1 MEEQEYDWIEELD
14 RKTLLSSEVYEN
26 INKLEDPE
34 ERKRLI
40 CLIEE
45 KAERLKSVKRF
56 HDMLKVSRT
65 NYSKMRGNSDQNKT
79 AFTDAPL
86 QLCCGEWVADDT
98 GVRTPT
104 FKESTDRTQTDRAS
118 TIPILPTEIMTNA
131 ESNIEKIRIDFYKNG
146 AWRYIICERSKVSN
160 THDIVKLA
168 DFGLEV
174 TSESAKLLVRY
185 IADCVSLN
193 MDTLPH
199 SKSVSHMG
207 WLDNSFVPYNGD
219 IRFDG
224 EREYK
229 YLYDSVSQ
237 KGSYAKWINYTSK
250 LRKNILLRMQMAA
263 SFASVLVEKLN
274 ALPFVFHLWGG
285 TGAGKTVGL
294 MVAMSIWGDPRIG
307 KLVRTMNMTANA
319 MMSTAAVL
327 YNIPFAGDELQ
338 TIKDQD
344 YDKLIMQITE
354 GIDRGRMNYDR
365 LNATRAWKSS
375 FLFTGEEPC
384 TKSRSGGG
392 VINRVIEVECTMP
405 VVEDGNETVNL
416 VTENYGWAGVDFVN
430 AVNRRSDTL
439 MSEYNEIFREI
450 LDIAD
455 TTEKQAQALA
465 IMVLADRIACETI
478 YRGEE
483 PISSTVAA
491 GFATSK
497 KDVDVTLRAY
507 EYAMSQIAINANKFD
522 ETENH
527 SETWGRIDDSFVLV
541 NKAKLIELL
550 NEGGFDFNAVKSKW
564 AQRGFLVPNSKGR
577 YVHQTKCH
585 NIKGNY
591 IKLRQFD
598 GEANDVK
605 TEKPF

>member
-1 MEEQEYDWIEELD
+1 M
-14 RKTLLSSEVYEN
+14 YER
-26 INKLEDPE
+26 INMLEDTE

-45 KAERLKSVKRF
+45 KAERLKSAKRF
-56 HDMLKVSRT
+56 RDMLKASRM
-65 NYSKMRGNSDQNKT
+65 NYSKMRGTSEQNQT
-79 AFTDAPL
+79 NFTDAPL
-86 QLCCGEWVADDT
+86 QLCCGEWIADDT

-104 FKESTDRTQTDRAS
+104 FKESSDRTQTDRAS

-131 ESNIEKIRIDFYKNG
+131 ESNMEKIRIDFYKNG
-146 AWRYIICERSKVSN
+146 AWRYIICERSKVAN

-174 TSESAKLLVRY
+174 TSENAKLLVRY

-207 WLDNSFVPYNGD
+207 WLDGSFVPYNGE

-229 YLYDSVSQ
+229 YLYDSIHQ
-237 KGSYAKWINYTSK
+237 KGSYVKWIEYTSK

-274 ALPFVFHLWGG
+274 TLPFVFHLWGG

-294 MVAMSIWGDPRIG
+294 MVAMSIWGNPQIG
-307 KLVRTMNMTANA
+307 KLVRTMNMTSNA

-327 YNIPFAGDELQ
+327 YNLPFAGDELQ
-338 TIKDQD
+338 TIKDKD

-354 GIDRGRMNYDR
+354 GIDRGRMSYDK
-365 LNATRAWKSS
+365 LNATRSWKSS

-384 TKSRSGGG
+384 TKSGSGGG
-392 VINRVIEVECTMP
+392 VINRVIEAECTMP
-405 VVEDGNETVNL
+405 VVDNGNETVNL
-416 VTENYGWAGVDFVN
+416 VTENYGWAGIDFVN
-430 AVNRRSDTL
+430 AVNRRSGTL
-439 MSEYNEIFREI
+439 IGEYNEIFREI
-450 LDIAD
+450 LESAD

-465 IMVLADRIACETI
+465 MMVLADRIACETI
-478 YRGEE
+478 YNGEE
-483 PISSTVAA
+483 PISPAVAA

-507 EYAMSQIAINANKFD
+507 EYAMSQIAINANKFG
-522 ETENH
+522 ESENI
-527 SETWGRIDDSFVLV
+527 ETWGRIDDNFVLV
-541 NKAKLIELL
+541 NKAKLVELL
-550 NEGGFDFNAVKSKW
+550 NAGGFDFNAVKSKW
-564 AQRGFLVPNSKGR
+564 AQRGYLVPNSQGKF
-577 YVHQTKCH
+577 VHQTKCH

-591 IKLRQFD
+591 IKLRQF
-598 GEANDVK
+598 ESEIKENFE
-605 TEKPF
+605 EKPF